1 MGKGRLKWADEVPM
15 QPYSTPSSAS
25 VPLDASQPSQGSA
38 PIEGSSEGHLRRLEG
53 LDEESGSPAVEWQ
66 PAETQ
71 LRIVGPGRKE
81 RILRSEISEEREG
94 RERAERALETAQLVE
109 RGTNRYVDRV
119 EQGRELERA
128 QNQRLLVALGAM
140 QESNQ
145 ALRLELEAAK
155 ADRPRLLE
163 AAPLSKKELQA
174 PRPGWRR
181 WFRSQD
187 RR

>member
-1 MGKGRLKWADEVPM
+1 MGKGRQKWADEVPM
-15 QPYSTPSSAS
+15 QSYSTPSSAI

-38 PIEGSSEGHLRRLEG
+38 PSAVSSGGHLRRLEG
-53 LDEESGSPAVEWQ
+53 LDPESGSPLVEWQ
-66 PAETQ
+66 PLETQ

-81 RILRSEISEEREG
+81 RELRSEISEQRAG
-94 RERAERALETAQLVE
+94 WERAERALETARLVE

-128 QNQRLLVALGAM
+128 QNQRLLVALGAL
-140 QESNQ
+140 QESNR

-155 ADRPRLLE
+155 ADRPRQIE
-163 AAPLSKKELQA
+163 AERVAQAAPDA
-174 PRPGWRR
+174 PRLGWRR
-181 WFRSQD
+181 WLRGRD